1 MYSFT
6 LKIKDLAF
14 DIYIFQQKG
23 AAFETIAVGESN
35 ESAILDYIEAAERDN
50 AWIMVENI
58 HLAQQSFVKN
68 LKVYLQRISRTRGT
82 KLKYFIS
89 NVNI

>member
-58 HLAQQSFVKN
+58 HLAQQSLVKN
-68 LKVYLQRISRTRGT
+68 LKVLFT
-82 KLKYFIS
+82 KDFKNTGYKI
-89 NVNI
+89 